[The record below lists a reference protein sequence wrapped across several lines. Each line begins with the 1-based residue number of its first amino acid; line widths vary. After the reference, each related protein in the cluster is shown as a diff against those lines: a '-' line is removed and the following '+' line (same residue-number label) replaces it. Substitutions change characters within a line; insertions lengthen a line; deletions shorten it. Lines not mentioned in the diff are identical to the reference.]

1 MYAWLW
7 LYFILIKSLSH
18 PFESALD
25 RPMSCLLLHPR
36 PVDLPNFSTL
46 FSFASQQI
54 LLYLKF
60 KTVVI
65 VQKIRILTGVFF
77 FYHQWR
83 LALLKK
89 ILLGKEAEFFYVLA
103 ASSFAE
109 LGKQAVFGKAFLV
122 KYLSCIDL
130 VFLILFQQ
138 SYHGNQALNMI
149 EIRLYWQQN
158 YCKFMLHAL
167 YCAST

>member
-65 VQKIRILTGVFF
+65 VQKIRILTGVFLF
-77 FYHQWR
+77 IINGGWHYSKKYYLVRR
-83 LALLKK
+83 L
-89 ILLGKEAEFFYVLA
+89 
-103 ASSFAE
+103 SSFMFW
-109 LGKQAVFGKAFLV
+109 LL
-122 KYLSCIDL
+122 LPL
-130 VFLILFQQ
+130 
-138 SYHGNQALNMI
+138 LN
-149 EIRLYWQQN
+149 
-158 YCKFMLHAL
+158 
-167 YCAST
+167 